1 MIYIN
6 FYFQELKHTM
16 SNTDRVLL
24 NAGSDEEDPAKFHI
38 TMKIMNVKME
48 DAGVYYCH
56 ANNSL
61 GDAVSQMNLKVM
73 LFEFQCTNSIKLS

>member
-1 MIYIN
+1 
-6 FYFQELKHTM
+6 M

-61 GDAVSQMNLKVM
+61 GDAVSQMNLRVIYYLNFNTLK
-73 LFEFQCTNSIKLS
+73 FKLS